1 MPDGQLPGVQHLAR
15 EIGPASVDPVARDGE
30 PQMFEVNPD
39 LVGSPGFW
47 PALKE
52 AEFRVRRE
60 NFPCC
65 LRGARFR
72 SVRYGHALAVN
83 RVPGDRAGD
92 HAGRGARFSPHH
104 GEVGLLGCSLGELPR
119 QRGVRG
125 IVFRDENA
133 TACVLVEAV
142 DHARAQ
148 GMTGRGQLRCVV
160 HHGVDQRAAPMSCRR
175 MHDQPRR
182 LVQAK
187 EVIVLVKDFQRNVF
201 RLRCGR
207 CLLGGRLEGRD
218 LIPSA
223 HRSRGAGRSAVD
235 RNESGGERFLPSR
248 ATHVGPGLRQPAVE
262 ARCRCRGGFGAGCCL
277 HGPDAGG
284 VCPSAQGLP
293 LRALPR

>member
-1 MPDGQLPGVQHLAR
+1 MGVLSRGPRGGSRRVHKSEESCHTFGRNQLSPRFFLRAERKIRRRRGDKSQLLTRPRMPDGQLPGVQHLAR

-125 IVFRDENA
+125 VVFCDENA

-187 EVIVLVKDFQRNVF
+187 
-201 RLRCGR
+201 
-207 CLLGGRLEGRD
+207 
-218 LIPSA
+218 
-223 HRSRGAGRSAVD
+223 
-235 RNESGGERFLPSR
+235 
-248 ATHVGPGLRQPAVE
+248 
-262 ARCRCRGGFGAGCCL
+262 
-277 HGPDAGG
+277 
-284 VCPSAQGLP
+284 
-293 LRALPR
+293 